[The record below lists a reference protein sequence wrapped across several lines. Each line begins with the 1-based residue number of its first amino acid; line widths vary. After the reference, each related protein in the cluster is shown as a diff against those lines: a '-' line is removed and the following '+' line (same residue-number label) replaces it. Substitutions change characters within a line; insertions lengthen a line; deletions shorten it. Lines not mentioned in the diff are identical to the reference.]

1 MSQKSFLEFLV
12 AARGSTA
19 TRIRYDRRN
28 LAQLVFHAGNQ
39 GFDFTADDVSSVA
52 GALEAN
58 VIVRLD
64 ADQFDGT
71 SGLWRQMWGNRHLEY
86 LVEHVVRRH
95 TDAELWSVLNDE
107 ASDGPVSD
115 TPVSDTPVSD
125 IPASGPPPD
134 NRVLDFLR
142 LVAARADLLDSLK
155 PRGKPAFLAAA
166 AAFGFPFIEAD
177 FDACVWDLEVALAAR
192 RGERF
197 DAHFPLWQTMWGRY
211 YLEYLVIDL
220 LPSVEETGLEHR
232 Q

>member
-12 AARGSTA
+12 AARDSTA
-19 TRIRYDRRN
+19 TRIRYDQRN
-28 LAQLVFHAGNQ
+28 LAQLLFHAGNQ
-39 GFDFTADDVSSVA
+39 GFDFTADDVSAVA

-64 ADQFDGT
+64 ADRFDGT

-107 ASDGPVSD
+107 VSDNQVSD
-115 TPVSDTPVSD
+115 TPAPAAPTPN
-125 IPASGPPPD
+125 PPPD
-134 NRVLDFLR
+134 NRILDFLR

-166 AAFGFPFIEAD
+166 AAFGFPFSEAD

-211 YLEYLVIDL
+211 YLEYLVTDL
-220 LPSVEETGLEHR
+220 LPSVEETGLEHSR
-232 Q
+232 

>member
-12 AARGSTA
+12 AARDNTA

-28 LAQLVFHAGNQ
+28 LAQLLFHARNE
-39 GFDFTADDVSSVA
+39 GFDFTGDDVSSVA

-58 VIVRLD
+58 VILRLD
-64 ADQFDGT
+64 ADRFDGT
-71 SGLWRQMWGNRHLEY
+71 SRLWRQMWGARHLEY

-107 ASDGPVSD
+107 ASDA
-115 TPVSDTPVSD
+115 
-125 IPASGPPPD
+125 PASGPPPDPPPD

-142 LVAARADLLDSLK
+142 LVAARADVLDSLK

-166 AAFGFPFIEAD
+166 AGFGFPFTETD
-177 FDACVWDLEVALAAR
+177 FDAHVWNLEVALADR

-211 YLEYLVIDL
+211 YLEYLVSDL
-220 LPSVEETGLEHR
+220 LPSIEETGLEHVR
-232 Q
+232 